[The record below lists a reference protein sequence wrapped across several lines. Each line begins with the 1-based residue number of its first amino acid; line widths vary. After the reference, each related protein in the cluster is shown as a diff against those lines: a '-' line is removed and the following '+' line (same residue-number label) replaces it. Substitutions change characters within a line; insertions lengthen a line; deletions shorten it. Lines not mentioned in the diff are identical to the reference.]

1 VKKLAIILSTLGL
14 LSIASPVFA
23 CPDHEDGATKTDAP
37 KTAEK
42 DKKEQAPKKKDAP
55 AKKKTDDTAK
65 KAGDKVSM
73 K

>member
-1 VKKLAIILSTLGL
+1 MKKLAIILSTFGV

-23 CPDHEDGATKTDAP
+23 CPDHEDGAKTDAP

-42 DKKEQAPKKKDAP
+42 DKKDQAPKKKEAP
-55 AKKKTDDTAK
+55 AKKKTDDTTK
-65 KAGDKVSM
+65 KTGDKVSM